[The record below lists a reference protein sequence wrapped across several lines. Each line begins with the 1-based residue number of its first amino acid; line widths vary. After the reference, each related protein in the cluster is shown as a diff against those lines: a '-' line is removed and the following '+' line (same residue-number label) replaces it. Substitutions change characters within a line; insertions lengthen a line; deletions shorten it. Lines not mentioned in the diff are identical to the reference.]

1 MPAHIVAAACRESTK
16 RKKKGRPTLGQPLGQ
31 AIQCFRVA
39 LAVRGLLLHLPW
51 VSPLAGKITSYPR
64 QIGNDHIYIYIYR
77 CQTII
82 LKKYCFY
89 MYSMKTR
96 SINFAGN
103 NTKFSRTFWVNSKA
117 YRCYICL
124 AHEAKHTVHLLFSIG
139 FS

>member
-64 QIGNDHIYIYIYR
+64 QIGNDYTHTHTHIYDNYI
-77 CQTII
+77 
-82 LKKYCFY
+82 KKIFFLYVFD
-89 MYSMKTR
+89 KNK
-96 SINFAGN
+96 IN
-103 NTKFSRTFWVNSKA
+103 
-117 YRCYICL
+117 
-124 AHEAKHTVHLLFSIG
+124 
-139 FS
+139 